1 VARSEASPARHVRRI
16 PVRQPLAWL
25 AAGWRDLRRVPG
37 PSLLHGVFVTCGGWA
52 IVAVTLRLWQLLPGA
67 LSGFVLVGSI
77 LATGLY
83 ELSRL
88 LAAGV
93 RPGLSDVL
101 AAWRRGTRPLVWLG
115 AGLGVA
121 ATLWV
126 ALTATL
132 LGVFGHGQPQGLLD
146 AVRLLVASESA
157 ALFPLWLML
166 GGLGASVVFMVT
178 VVSVPLL
185 LDRHV
190 SLPWAVR
197 ASVLAVAENPIAM
210 GLWASL
216 IMLATA
222 LSMASLMLGFLV
234 AIPVIGHATW
244 HAYRDLIDADG
255 LPRRP

>member
-1 VARSEASPARHVRRI
+1 MSPASPAPRVRSI
-16 PVRQPLAWL
+16 PAARPLAWL
-25 AAGWRDLRRVPG
+25 AAGWRDFTQVPG
-37 PSLLHGVFVTCGGWA
+37 PGLLHGAFVTCSGWA
-52 IVAVTLRLWQLLPGA
+52 ITAVALHVWQLLPGA

-83 ELSRL
+83 ELSRR
-88 LAAGV
+88 LAAGA
-93 RPGLSDVL
+93 RPRLADAL

-115 AGLGVA
+115 VGLAVAG
-121 ATLWV
+121 TLWV

-132 LGVFGHGQPQGLLD
+132 LWVFGRGQPQGLLD

-157 ALFPLWLML
+157 ALFPLWLVL

-185 LDRHV
+185 LDRQV
-190 SLPWAVR
+190 SLSWAVR

-210 GLWASL
+210 GVWASL

-222 LSMASLMLGFLV
+222 LSMATLMLGFLV
-234 AIPVIGHATW
+234 TIPVIGHATW
-244 HAYRDLIDADG
+244 HAYRDVIDADS
-255 LPRRP
+255 LPPRP

>member
-1 VARSEASPARHVRRI
+1 MSPAAPLPRVRHV
-16 PVRQPLAWL
+16 PAAQPLAWL
-25 AAGWRDLRRVPG
+25 AAGWRDFTQVPG
-37 PSLLHGVFVTCGGWA
+37 PSLLHGAFVTVGGWA
-52 IVAVTLRLWQLLPGA
+52 IVAVTLRVWQLLPGA

-88 LAAGV
+88 LAAGA
-93 RPGLSDVL
+93 RPGLADVL

-115 AGLGVA
+115 VGLGVA
-121 ATLWV
+121 GTLWV

-132 LGVFGHGQPQGLLD
+132 LGVFGRGQPQGLLD
-146 AVRLLVASESA
+146 AVRLLVASEPA

-190 SLPWAVR
+190 SLSWAVR

-210 GLWASL
+210 GVWASF

-222 LSMASLMLGFLV
+222 LSIASLMLGFLV

-244 HAYRDLIDADG
+244 HAYRDLIDAHG
-255 LPRRP
+255 LPPRP